1 MPIRLELE
9 LVGTPG
15 QQSNEASSGE
25 HGVVGSPSPSPLETA
40 FSAFPGMGPLLE
52 GLKCQCHIRQ
62 EGNGGCDFIID
73 QAEPGML
80 FQEAVT

>member
-1 MPIRLELE
+1 MPIRLDLE

-25 HGVVGSPSPSPLETA
+25 HGVLGSPSPSPLA
-40 FSAFPGMGPLLE
+40 FSAFPGMGPFLE

-62 EGNGGCDFIID
+62 EGNGDCDFIID
-73 QAEPGML
+73 QAEAGML
-80 FQEAVT
+80 FQEAVA